1 MRSFPIVML
10 GTFAL
15 TLFCSAMLLFMVQ
28 PLIGKM
34 ILPLLGGTPEVWNT
48 CMVFFQAIL
57 LAGYA
62 YAHVSTKYLGIRK
75 QAGIHLV
82 VLLIPFLF
90 LPISVNSSLIKGGVN
105 PVPAVLLVLLFS
117 VGVPF
122 FVVSTS
128 APLLQRWFSRTN
140 HPSAKDPYFL
150 YGASNLGS
158 MLALLGYPVVVEP
171 LLKLG
176 NQTSLW
182 AVGYGFLVALIAG
195 CAWCMWKSTLVA
207 ETVAEPALDAAPALA
222 QVSAP
227 PALAEAVRAGRPEP
241 RPARTSKSR
250 KQERRQA
257 GLGRGA
263 GPAGTAA
270 ITAKQ
275 TGITAAP
282 EASPAETGMTATVT
296 MTRRIRWV
304 LLAAVPS
311 SLMLGATT
319 YITTDIAAIPLL
331 WVLPLTLYLLTFI
344 IVFAKVS
351 KPAQSIIVCLEA
363 LVVFFLGMNR
373 VYPLVEGGSSLVLS
387 VFWLIAV
394 GLFAG
399 CVLILLLRDEA
410 LNHKAMILALPLLVL
425 LVIFMMLS
433 EIKPPSIVDTV
444 ALHLLTLFVV
454 AMVCHGELARD
465 RPAAAYLTEFF
476 LLMSL
481 GGVIGG
487 LFNALLAPLIFNS
500 LAEYQV
506 AMVVAAL
513 LLPPL
518 TTDKSSQLN
527 LIVDLSLT
535 GVFLVCGVTLILMR
549 IHAPHA
555 DYPLAVRLFFKRGDY
570 QMLFVGLAMGLLGGL
585 WMIWRERQ
593 ERIARILDLA
603 MPAALLVLMIGLVL
617 GAYSDRVYRGVNAL
631 VIHYKITDKTI
642 DSLRDADVPEYML
655 DQLAPMK
662 DRGMDLDSFTYQLG
676 YCWNSGERKTYGPLL
691 LEEAHKGWLPMSQ
704 ERLRL
709 VLMFGLPAI
718 LCYTAVE
725 RSLRFGLGVGAILL
739 AAGFCNQFDERVIM
753 QTRSFFGV
761 LVVENRGGYHRLVH
775 GTTLHGQQFNFGSER
790 EACRQA
796 EAELLPL
803 TALPAMGLGASA
815 LPIAMHAAA
824 AAAEKYYD
832 EALQTPLTYYHRTGP
847 IGQIMAAYND
857 PKNPKELPRVGLIG
871 LGTGTMSCYAKKDQH
886 FTFYDIDPKVVKIAQ
901 NKDYFTYWS
910 DAEARAPT

>member
-1 MRSFPIVML
+1 
-10 GTFAL
+10 
-15 TLFCSAMLLFMVQ
+15 
-28 PLIGKM
+28 
-34 ILPLLGGTPEVWNT
+34 
-48 CMVFFQAIL
+48 
-57 LAGYA
+57 
-62 YAHVSTKYLGIRK
+62 
-75 QAGIHLV
+75 
-82 VLLIPFLF
+82 
-90 LPISVNSSLIKGGVN
+90 
-105 PVPAVLLVLLFS
+105 
-117 VGVPF
+117 
-122 FVVSTS
+122 
-128 APLLQRWFSRTN
+128 
-140 HPSAKDPYFL
+140 
-150 YGASNLGS
+150 
-158 MLALLGYPVVVEP
+158 
-171 LLKLG
+171 
-176 NQTSLW
+176 
-182 AVGYGFLVALIAG
+182 
-195 CAWCMWKSTLVA
+195 
-207 ETVAEPALDAAPALA
+207 
-222 QVSAP
+222 
-227 PALAEAVRAGRPEP
+227 
-241 RPARTSKSR
+241 
-250 KQERRQA
+250 
-257 GLGRGA
+257 
-263 GPAGTAA
+263 
-270 ITAKQ
+270 
-275 TGITAAP
+275 
-282 EASPAETGMTATVT
+282 MTATVT

-373 VYPLVEGGSSLVLS
+373 VYPLVEGGSSLVLAA
-387 VFWLIAV
+387 FWLIAV
-394 GLFAG
+394 ALFTG
-399 CVLILLLRDEA
+399 CVLILLLRDDS

-465 RPAAAYLTEFF
+465 RPAAAFLTEFF

-535 GVFLVCGVTLILMR
+535 GVFLACGATLILMR
-549 IHAPHA
+549 VYAPHA

-570 QMLFVGLAMGLLGGL
+570 QMLFVGLAMGLFGGL

-593 ERIARILDLA
+593 ERIVRILDLA

-725 RSLRFGLGVGAILL
+725 RLLRFGLGVGAILL

-803 TALPAMGLGASA
+803 TCAPGHGPRCQRPAHR
-815 LPIAMHAAA
+815 HARRRRRRR
-824 AAAEKYYD
+824 EV
-832 EALQTPLTYYHRTGP
+832 L
-847 IGQIMAAYND
+847 
-857 PKNPKELPRVGLIG
+857 
-871 LGTGTMSCYAKKDQH
+871 
-886 FTFYDIDPKVVKIAQ
+886 
-901 NKDYFTYWS
+901 
-910 DAEARAPT
+910 